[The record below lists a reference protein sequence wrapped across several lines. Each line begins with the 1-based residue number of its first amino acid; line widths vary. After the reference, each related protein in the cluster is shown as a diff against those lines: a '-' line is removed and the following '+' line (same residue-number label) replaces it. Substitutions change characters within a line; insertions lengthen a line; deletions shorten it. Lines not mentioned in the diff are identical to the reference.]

1 MTKPI
6 NFTEKEI
13 ELLSKSPYVKF
24 VRQNSLL
31 FTYEFRCILYDE
43 WVKQPSTTQI
53 RKVLQS
59 YGFDCSMLGADFI
72 YSINF
77 KFKRNGRPSKGKNKV
92 FGQSPYAV
100 ELYDNSFLV
109 DSGVFVKGRRGI
121 TFSSEFINKAY
132 KEYPSVSIESL
143 LESRGLDP
151 EKVGYQRIHGLKRK
165 LENGEKPEE
174 KISADAVEKYSGH
187 PYIKRCTATHFTLK
201 KQFYDEAIIFISYS
215 IDEILGIFE
224 IDGSDLPIRVRNK
237 IKKQLIS
244 WNGDSDDMVVECD
257 QEFRCR
263 IQHNRMRALEKL
275 SMMYFDTIRKCL
287 PSLTPEQKK
296 ALCIWI
302 RDLPHDRYDYSIR
315 SILKRIVISKS
326 SYYSILSDD
335 NYGMKERQDEI
346 DFQHIRKV
354 MDYKGFRKG
363 TRTIY
368 MMLPDICGVHFG
380 RNKILRLMRKYNCI
394 CAIRRERTELKANRE
409 LLKNNRKPN
418 LLKRMFRLARPGDI
432 LLTDVSYLKYGLN
445 RTEYLSCV
453 KDAVSGRVV
462 SHITSSGNDLNLAM
476 DTIETLDSAEDAI
489 FHSDQGSLYFND
501 LFQNRIRK
509 LGYRQSMS
517 RRGNCWDNASQESFF
532 GHMKDECDLSGCS
545 TPEEVKEMIDN
556 YVYYYNNER
565 PQWTR
570 NKMTPAEYEG
580 YLNSLSDSEYSDYLQ
595 NEQEKYDKMMKKAR
609 EKALKRAV
617 ELGALTEED
626 MELYGSG
633 KKEEQAAADRGAET
647 CA

>member
-1 MTKPI
+1 MAKR
-6 NFTEKEI
+6 FTNEEI
-13 ELLSKSPYVKF
+13 ELLSKSPYVKNI
-24 VRQNSLL
+24 RQNRLT

-43 WVKQPSTTQI
+43 WIKQPSTSQI
-53 RKVLQS
+53 RSVLKS
-59 YGFDCSMLGADFI
+59 YGFDCSMLGKDAI
-72 YSINF
+72 NKINTNF
-77 KFKRNGRPSKGKNKV
+77 KQYGHPTNGKNKV
-92 FGQSPYAV
+92 SGKYNST
-100 ELYDNSFLV
+100 EKYDNESLI
-109 DSGVFVKGRRGI
+109 DSGIFVKTGSLIR
-121 TFSSEFINKAY
+121 FSSEFIDKAY

-143 LESRGLDP
+143 LESYGLDP
-151 EKVGYQRIHGLKRK
+151 EKVGYQRIYKLKKK
-165 LENGEKPEE
+165 LEDGEKTKE
-174 KISADAVEKYSGH
+174 KISADAVEKYSDH
-187 PYIKRCTATHFTLK
+187 PYVQRCTPNHFTLK
-201 KQFYDEAIIFISYS
+201 KQFYDESLIFISYP
-215 IDEILGIFE
+215 IDEILDIFE
-224 IDGSDLPIRVRNK
+224 IDSSDFPARVLNR
-237 IKKQLIS
+237 IEKQLRS
-244 WNGDSDDMVVECD
+244 WKGDTDNMMVECD

-275 SMMYFDTIRKCL
+275 SMMHFERIRKIL
-287 PSLTPEQKK
+287 PSLTPVQKK

-315 SILKRIVISKS
+315 SILKRIGIYKS

-346 DFQHIRKV
+346 DFEYIRKV

-394 CAIRRERTELKANRE
+394 CAIRRERTELKTNRE
-409 LLKNNRKPN
+409 ILKNNRKPN
-418 LLKRMFRLARPGDI
+418 LLKRRFRLARPGEI
-432 LLTDVSYLKYGLN
+432 LLTDVSYLKYGMN
-445 RTEYLSCV
+445 RTKYLSCV

-462 SHITSSGNDLNLAM
+462 SHITSSGNDLNLVM
-476 DTIETLDSAEDAI
+476 DTIDTLDPSEDAI

-501 LFQNRIRK
+501 LFQGRLKK

-570 NKMTPAEYEG
+570 NKMTPAEYED
-580 YLNSLSDSEYSDYLQ
+580 YLNSLSDNEYSDYLQ

>member
-1 MTKPI
+1 MAKR
-6 NFTEKEI
+6 FTNKEI
-13 ELLSKSPYVKF
+13 ELLSKSPYVKD
-24 VRQNSLL
+24 VRQDRLTL
-31 FTYEFRCILYDE
+31 THEFRCILYDE
-43 WVKQPSTTQI
+43 WIKQPTICQVRS
-53 RKVLQS
+53 VFES
-59 YGFDCSMLGADFI
+59 YGFDCSILGRVFI
-72 YSINF
+72 KSTILN
-77 KFKRNGRPSKGKNKV
+77 FKRNGRPSGGKNKT
-92 FGQSPYAV
+92 FGQYASTI
-100 ELYDNSFLV
+100 ELYDNSFLI
-109 DSGVFVKGRRGI
+109 DSGVFVKAGKGI
-121 TFSSEFINKAY
+121 NFSSEFINKVS

-143 LESRGLDP
+143 LESYGLDSK
-151 EKVGYQRIHGLKRK
+151 KVGYRRIYKLKKK
-165 LENGEKPEE
+165 LKNGEKTKE
-174 KISADAVEKYSGH
+174 KISAKAIEKYTSH
-187 PYIKRCTATHFTLK
+187 PYVKRCNADYFTLN
-201 KQFYDEAIIFISYS
+201 KQFYNEASIFTSYP
-215 IDEILGIFE
+215 IDEILRIYE
-224 IDGSDLPIRVRNK
+224 IDGSDLPARILNR
-237 IKKQLIS
+237 IETQLRY
-244 WNGDSDDMVVECD
+244 WNGDSDDRVVECD
-257 QEFRCR
+257 QAFRCR
-263 IQHNRMRALEKL
+263 IQYNRMKALEKL
-275 SMMYFDTIRKCL
+275 SKMHFDTIRKCL
-287 PSLTPEQKK
+287 PSLAPEQKK
-296 ALCIWI
+296 VLCIWI

-315 SILKRIVISKS
+315 SILKRVGISKS
-326 SYYSILSDD
+326 SYYSILSND

-394 CAIRRERTELKANRE
+394 CAIRRERTELKTNRE
-409 LLKNNRKPN
+409 ILKNNRKPN
-418 LLKRMFRLARPGDI
+418 LLKRRFRLARPGEI

-462 SHITSSGNDLNLAM
+462 SQITSSGNDLNLAM
-476 DTIETLDSAEDAI
+476 DTIDILDTAEDAI

-501 LFQNRIRK
+501 QFQNRIK
-509 LGYRQSMS
+509 ELGYRQSMS

-570 NKMTPAEYEG
+570 NKMTPAEYED
-580 YLNSLSDSEYSDYLQ
+580 YLNSLSDNEYSDYLQ

>member
-1 MTKPI
+1 MAKR
-6 NFTEKEI
+6 FTNEEI
-13 ELLSKSPYVKF
+13 ELLSKSPYVKNI
-24 VRQNSLL
+24 RQNRLT

-43 WVKQPSTTQI
+43 WIKQPSTSQI
-53 RKVLQS
+53 RSVLKS
-59 YGFDCSMLGADFI
+59 YGFDCSMLGKDAI
-72 YSINF
+72 NKINTNF
-77 KFKRNGRPSKGKNKV
+77 KQYGHPTNGKNKV
-92 FGQSPYAV
+92 SGKYNST
-100 ELYDNSFLV
+100 EKYDNESLI
-109 DSGVFVKGRRGI
+109 DSGIFVKTGSLIR
-121 TFSSEFINKAY
+121 FSSEFIDKAY

-143 LESRGLDP
+143 LESYGLDP
-151 EKVGYQRIHGLKRK
+151 EKVGYQRIYKLKKK
-165 LENGEKPEE
+165 LEDGEKTKE
-174 KISADAVEKYSGH
+174 KISADAVEKYSDH
-187 PYIKRCTATHFTLK
+187 PYVQRCTPNHFTLK
-201 KQFYDEAIIFISYS
+201 KQFYDESLIFISYP
-215 IDEILGIFE
+215 IDEILDIFE
-224 IDGSDLPIRVRNK
+224 IDSSDFPARVLNR
-237 IKKQLIS
+237 IEKQLRS
-244 WNGDSDDMVVECD
+244 WKGDTDNMMVECD

-275 SMMYFDTIRKCL
+275 SMMHFERIRKIL

-315 SILKRIVISKS
+315 SILKRIGISKS

-346 DFQHIRKV
+346 DFEYIRKV

-394 CAIRRERTELKANRE
+394 CAIRRERTELKTNRE
-409 LLKNNRKPN
+409 ILKNNRKPN
-418 LLKRMFRLARPGDI
+418 LLKRRFRLARPGEI
-432 LLTDVSYLKYGLN
+432 LLTDVSYLKYGMN
-445 RTEYLSCV
+445 RTKYLSCV

-462 SHITSSGNDLNLAM
+462 SHITSSGNDLNLVM
-476 DTIETLDSAEDAI
+476 DTIDTLDPSEDAI

-501 LFQNRIRK
+501 LFQGRLKK

-570 NKMTPAEYEG
+570 NKMTPTEYES
-580 YLNSLSDSEYSDYLQ
+580 YLNSLSDGEYSDYLQ

-626 MELYGSG
+626 MKLYGSG
-633 KKEEQAAADRGAET
+633 KKEEQASADRGAET

>member
-1 MTKPI
+1 MAKR
-6 NFTEKEI
+6 FTNEEI
-13 ELLSKSPYVKF
+13 ELLSKSPYVKNI
-24 VRQNSLL
+24 RQNRLT

-43 WVKQPSTTQI
+43 WIKQPSTSQI
-53 RKVLQS
+53 RSVLKS
-59 YGFDCSMLGADFI
+59 YGFDCSMLGKDAI
-72 YSINF
+72 NKINTNF
-77 KFKRNGRPSKGKNKV
+77 KQYGHPTNGKNKV
-92 FGQSPYAV
+92 SGKYNST
-100 ELYDNSFLV
+100 EKYDNESLI
-109 DSGVFVKGRRGI
+109 DSGIFVKTGSLIR
-121 TFSSEFINKAY
+121 FSSEFIDKAY

-143 LESRGLDP
+143 LESYGLDP
-151 EKVGYQRIHGLKRK
+151 EKVGYQRIYKLKKK
-165 LENGEKPEE
+165 LEDGEKTKE
-174 KISADAVEKYSGH
+174 KISADAVEKYSDH
-187 PYIKRCTATHFTLK
+187 PYVQRCTPNHFTLK
-201 KQFYDEAIIFISYS
+201 KQFYDESLIFISYP
-215 IDEILGIFE
+215 IDEILDIFE
-224 IDGSDLPIRVRNK
+224 IDSSDFPARVLNR
-237 IKKQLIS
+237 IEKQLRS
-244 WNGDSDDMVVECD
+244 WKGDTDNMMVECD

-275 SMMYFDTIRKCL
+275 SMMHFERIRKIL

-315 SILKRIVISKS
+315 SILKRIGISKS

-346 DFQHIRKV
+346 DFEYIRKV

-394 CAIRRERTELKANRE
+394 CAIRRERTELKTNRE
-409 LLKNNRKPN
+409 ILKNNRKPN
-418 LLKRMFRLARPGDI
+418 LLKRRFRLARPGEI
-432 LLTDVSYLKYGLN
+432 LLTDVSYLKYGMN
-445 RTEYLSCV
+445 RTKYLSCV

-462 SHITSSGNDLNLAM
+462 SHITSSGNDLNLVM
-476 DTIETLDSAEDAI
+476 DTIDTLDPSEDAI

-501 LFQNRIRK
+501 LFQGRLKK

-570 NKMTPAEYEG
+570 NKMTPTEYEG
-580 YLNSLSDSEYSDYLQ
+580 YLNSLSNSEYSDYLQ

-633 KKEEQAAADRGAET
+633 KKEEQAATDRGAKT
-647 CA
+647 CT

>member
-1 MTKPI
+1 MSKSKK
-6 NFTEKEI
+6 FTDEEI
-13 ELLSKSPYVKF
+13 KLLSRSPYVKN
-24 VRQNSLL
+24 VRQNRLTL
-31 FTYEFRCILYDE
+31 TYEFRCILYDE
-43 WVKQPSTTQI
+43 WIKKPSTSQI
-53 RKVLQS
+53 RNVLKS
-59 YGFDCSMLGADFI
+59 YGFDCSMLGKDRI
-72 YSINF
+72 NKINTNF
-77 KFKRNGRPSKGKNKV
+77 KRYGRPTNGRNRV
-92 FGQSPYAV
+92 FGKHDSI
-100 ELYDNSFLV
+100 EKYDNESLI
-109 DSGVFVKGRRGI
+109 DSGIFVKTGSLIR
-121 TFSSEFINKAY
+121 FSPEFIDKAH

-143 LESRGLDP
+143 LESYGLDP
-151 EKVGYQRIHGLKRK
+151 EKVGYHRIYELKRK
-165 LENGEKPEE
+165 LEDGVKPKE
-174 KISADAVEKYSGH
+174 KISSDVIEKYTSH
-187 PYIKRCTATHFTLK
+187 PYVKRCTAEYFTLN
-201 KQFYDEAIIFISYS
+201 KQFYDESS
-215 IDEILGIFE
+215 ILTGYPIDKILKIYE
-224 IDGSDLPIRVRNK
+224 IDDSDFPARILNRIET
-237 IKKQLIS
+237 QLRY
-244 WNGDSDDMVVECD
+244 WNGDPDDMVVECD

-263 IQHNRMRALEKL
+263 IQYNRMRALEKL
-275 SMMYFDTIRKCL
+275 SMMHFDSIRKIL

-302 RDLPHDRYDYSIR
+302 RDLPHDRYGYSIR
-315 SILKRIVISKS
+315 SILKRVGISKS
-326 SYYSILSDD
+326 SYYSILSND

-394 CAIRRERTELKANRE
+394 CAIRRERTELKSNRQN
-409 LLKNNRKPN
+409 LKNNRKPN
-418 LLKRMFRLARPGDI
+418 LLKRRFRLARPGEI

-462 SHITSSGNDLNLAM
+462 SNITSSSNDLNLAM
-476 DTIETLDSAEDAI
+476 DTIDTLDPSEDTI

-501 LFQNRIRK
+501 LFQDRLNK

-545 TPEEVKEMIDN
+545 TSEEVKEMIDN

-570 NKMTPAEYEG
+570 NKMTPAEYEN

-626 MELYGSG
+626 MELYGTG

-647 CA
+647 CT

>member
-1 MTKPI
+1 MAKR
-6 NFTEKEI
+6 FTNEEI
-13 ELLSKSPYVKF
+13 ELLSKSPYVKNI
-24 VRQNSLL
+24 RQNRLT

-43 WVKQPSTTQI
+43 WIKQPSTSQI
-53 RKVLQS
+53 RSVLKS
-59 YGFDCSMLGADFI
+59 YGFDCSMLGKDAI
-72 YSINF
+72 NKINTNF
-77 KFKRNGRPSKGKNKV
+77 KQYGHPTNGKNKV
-92 FGQSPYAV
+92 SGKYNST
-100 ELYDNSFLV
+100 EKYDNESLI
-109 DSGVFVKGRRGI
+109 DSGIFVKTGSLIR
-121 TFSSEFINKAY
+121 FSSEFIDKAY

-143 LESRGLDP
+143 LESYGLDP
-151 EKVGYQRIHGLKRK
+151 EKVGYQRIYKLKKK
-165 LENGEKPEE
+165 LEDGEKTKE
-174 KISADAVEKYSGH
+174 KISADAVEKYSDH
-187 PYIKRCTATHFTLK
+187 PYVQRCTPNHFTLK
-201 KQFYDEAIIFISYS
+201 KQFYDESLIFISYP
-215 IDEILGIFE
+215 IDEILDIFE
-224 IDGSDLPIRVRNK
+224 IDSSDFPARVLNR
-237 IKKQLIS
+237 IEKQLRS
-244 WNGDSDDMVVECD
+244 WKGDTDNMMVECD

-275 SMMYFDTIRKCL
+275 SMMHFERIRKIL

-315 SILKRIVISKS
+315 SILKRIGISKS

-346 DFQHIRKV
+346 DFEYIRKV

-394 CAIRRERTELKANRE
+394 CAIRRERTELKTNRE
-409 LLKNNRKPN
+409 ILKNNRKPN
-418 LLKRMFRLARPGDI
+418 LLKRRFRLARPGEI
-432 LLTDVSYLKYGLN
+432 LLTDVSYLKYGMN
-445 RTEYLSCV
+445 RTKYLSCV

-462 SHITSSGNDLNLAM
+462 SHITSSGNDLNLVM
-476 DTIETLDSAEDAI
+476 DTIDTLDPSEDAI

-501 LFQNRIRK
+501 LFQGRLKK

-570 NKMTPAEYEG
+570 NKMTPTEYEG
-580 YLNSLSDSEYSDYLQ
+580 YLNSLSNSEYSDYLQ

-626 MELYGSG
+626 MKLYGSG
-633 KKEEQAAADRGAET
+633 KKEEQASADRGAET

>member
-1 MTKPI
+1 MAKR
-6 NFTEKEI
+6 FTNAEI
-13 ELLSKSPYVKF
+13 ELLSKSPYVKNI
-24 VRQNSLL
+24 RQNRLT

-43 WVKQPSTTQI
+43 WIKQPSTSQI
-53 RKVLQS
+53 RSVLKS
-59 YGFDCSMLGADFI
+59 YGFDCSMLGKDAI
-72 YSINF
+72 NKINTNF
-77 KFKRNGRPSKGKNKV
+77 KQYGHPTNGKNKV
-92 FGQSPYAV
+92 SGKYNST
-100 ELYDNSFLV
+100 EKYDNESLI
-109 DSGVFVKGRRGI
+109 DSGIFVKTGSLIR
-121 TFSSEFINKAY
+121 FSSEFIDKAY

-143 LESRGLDP
+143 LESYGLDP
-151 EKVGYQRIHGLKRK
+151 EKVGYQRIYKLKKK
-165 LENGEKPEE
+165 LEDGEKTKE
-174 KISADAVEKYSGH
+174 KISADAVEKYSDH
-187 PYIKRCTATHFTLK
+187 PYVQRCTPNHFTLK
-201 KQFYDEAIIFISYS
+201 KQFYDESLIFISYP
-215 IDEILGIFE
+215 IDEILDIFE
-224 IDGSDLPIRVRNK
+224 IDSSDFPARVLNR
-237 IKKQLIS
+237 IEKQLRS
-244 WNGDSDDMVVECD
+244 WKGDTDNMMVECD

-275 SMMYFDTIRKCL
+275 SMMHFERIRKIL

-315 SILKRIVISKS
+315 SILKRIGISKS

-346 DFQHIRKV
+346 DFEYIRKV

-394 CAIRRERTELKANRE
+394 CAIRRERTELKTNRE
-409 LLKNNRKPN
+409 ILKNNRKPN
-418 LLKRMFRLARPGDI
+418 LLKRRFRLARPGEI
-432 LLTDVSYLKYGLN
+432 LLTDVSYLKYGMN
-445 RTEYLSCV
+445 RTKYLSCV

-462 SHITSSGNDLNLAM
+462 SHITSSGNDLNLVM
-476 DTIETLDSAEDAI
+476 DTIDTLDPSEDAI

-501 LFQNRIRK
+501 LFQGRLKK

-570 NKMTPAEYEG
+570 NKMTPTEYEG
-580 YLNSLSDSEYSDYLQ
+580 YLNSLSNSEYSDYLQ

>member
-1 MTKPI
+1 MSKSKK
-6 NFTEKEI
+6 FTDEEI
-13 ELLSKSPYVKF
+13 KLLSSSPYVKN
-24 VRQNSLL
+24 VRQNRLT

-43 WVKQPSTTQI
+43 WIKQPSTFQI
-53 RKVLQS
+53 RETLKS
-59 YGFDCSMLGADFI
+59 YGFDCSMFSTNVL
-72 YSINF
+72 SKINVT
-77 KFKRNGRPSKGKNKV
+77 FKRYGRPTSGKNKV
-92 FGQSPYAV
+92 FGK
-100 ELYDNSFLV
+100 YDSIEKYDDEFLI
-109 DSGVFVKGRRGI
+109 DSGIFVKAGKGI
-121 TFSSEFINKAY
+121 NFSPKFIDKAY

-143 LESRGLDP
+143 LESCGLDP
-151 EKVGYQRIHGLKRK
+151 EKVGYYRIYELKKK
-165 LENGEKPEE
+165 LKNGEKTKE
-174 KISADAVEKYSGH
+174 KISADAVEKYTNH
-187 PYIKRCTATHFTLK
+187 PYIQRCTSNHFTLK
-201 KQFYDEAIIFISYS
+201 KQFYDESSIFTGYH
-215 IDEILGIFE
+215 IDEILDIFE

-244 WNGDSDDMVVECD
+244 WNGDSDDTVVECD

-275 SMMYFDTIRKCL
+275 SMMHFDSIRKYI
-287 PSLTPEQKK
+287 PSLAPEQKK

-315 SILKRIVISKS
+315 SILKRVGISKS
-326 SYYSILSDD
+326 SYYSILSND

-394 CAIRRERTELKANRE
+394 CAIRGERTELKTNRE
-409 LLKNNRKPN
+409 ILKNNRKPN
-418 LLKRMFRLARPGDI
+418 LLKRMFRLARPGEI

-462 SHITSSGNDLNLAM
+462 SNITSSCNDLHLAM
-476 DTIETLDSAEDAI
+476 DTIDTLDTAEDAI

-501 LFQNRIRK
+501 LFQDRLK
-509 LGYRQSMS
+509 ELGYRQSMS

-570 NKMTPAEYEG
+570 NKMTPAEYED
-580 YLNSLSDSEYSDYLQ
+580 YLNSLSDNEYSDYLQ

-633 KKEEQAAADRGAET
+633 KKEEQAAADRGTET

>member
-1 MTKPI
+1 MAKR
-6 NFTEKEI
+6 FTNEEI
-13 ELLSKSPYVKF
+13 ELLSKSPYVKNI
-24 VRQNSLL
+24 RQNRLT

-43 WVKQPSTTQI
+43 WIKQPSTSQI
-53 RKVLQS
+53 RSVLKS
-59 YGFDCSMLGADFI
+59 YGFDCSMLGKDAI
-72 YSINF
+72 NKINTNF
-77 KFKRNGRPSKGKNKV
+77 KQYGHPTNGKNKV
-92 FGQSPYAV
+92 SGKYNST
-100 ELYDNSFLV
+100 EKYDNESLI
-109 DSGVFVKGRRGI
+109 DSGIFVKTGSLIR
-121 TFSSEFINKAY
+121 FSSEFIDKAY

-143 LESRGLDP
+143 LESYGLDP
-151 EKVGYQRIHGLKRK
+151 EKVGYQRIYKLKKK
-165 LENGEKPEE
+165 LEDGEKTKE
-174 KISADAVEKYSGH
+174 KISADAVEKYSDH
-187 PYIKRCTATHFTLK
+187 PYVQRCTPNHFTLK
-201 KQFYDEAIIFISYS
+201 KQFYDESLIFISYP
-215 IDEILGIFE
+215 IDEILDIFE
-224 IDGSDLPIRVRNK
+224 IDSSDFPARVLNR
-237 IKKQLIS
+237 IEKQLRS
-244 WNGDSDDMVVECD
+244 WNGDSDNMMVECD

-275 SMMYFDTIRKCL
+275 SMMHFDSIRKIL
-287 PSLTPEQKK
+287 PSLTSEQKK

-315 SILKRIVISKS
+315 SILKRIGISKS

-346 DFQHIRKV
+346 DFEYIRKV

-394 CAIRRERTELKANRE
+394 CAIRRERTELKTNRE
-409 LLKNNRKPN
+409 ILKNNRKPN
-418 LLKRMFRLARPGDI
+418 LLKRRFRLARPGEI
-432 LLTDVSYLKYGLN
+432 LLTDVSYLKYGMN
-445 RTEYLSCV
+445 RTKYLSCV

-462 SHITSSGNDLNLAM
+462 SHITSSGNDLNLVM
-476 DTIETLDSAEDAI
+476 DTIDTLDPSEDAI

-501 LFQNRIRK
+501 LFQGRLKK

-570 NKMTPAEYEG
+570 NKMTPTEYEG
-580 YLNSLSDSEYSDYLQ
+580 YLNSLSNSEYSDYLQ

-633 KKEEQAAADRGAET
+633 KKEEQASAGRGAET

>member
-1 MTKPI
+1 MAKR
-6 NFTEKEI
+6 FTNEEI
-13 ELLSKSPYVKF
+13 ELLSKSPYVKDI
-24 VRQNSLL
+24 RQDRLTL
-31 FTYEFRCILYDE
+31 THEFRCILYDE
-43 WVKQPSTTQI
+43 WVKQPTTCQV
-53 RKVLQS
+53 KSVFES
-59 YGFDCSMLGADFI
+59 YGFDCSILGNVFI
-72 YSINF
+72 KSTILNF
-77 KFKRNGRPSKGKNKV
+77 KRKGRPSGGKNKT
-92 FGQSPYAV
+92 FGQNASSI
-100 ELYDNSFLV
+100 ELYDNSFLI
-109 DSGVFVKGRRGI
+109 DSRVFVKGRRGI
-121 TFSSEFINKAY
+121 NFSPEFIDKAY
-132 KEYPSVSIESL
+132 KEYPSVSIEAQ

-151 EKVGYQRIHGLKRK
+151 EKVGYHRIYELKRK
-165 LENGEKPEE
+165 LEDGEKTKE
-174 KISADAVEKYSGH
+174 KVSADTVEKYTGH
-187 PYIKRCTATHFTLK
+187 PYVQRCTSNYFTLK

-224 IDGSDLPIRVRNK
+224 IDGSDLPIKVRNK

-275 SMMYFDTIRKCL
+275 SMMHFERIRKIL
-287 PSLTPEQKK
+287 PSLSPEQKK

-315 SILKRIVISKS
+315 SILKRIGISKS
-326 SYYSILSDD
+326 SYYSILSND

-346 DFQHIRKV
+346 DFEYIRKV

-418 LLKRMFRLARPGDI
+418 LLKRRFRLAGPGEI

-462 SHITSSGNDLNLAM
+462 SHITSSGNDLNLVM
-476 DTIETLDSAEDAI
+476 DTIDTLDHTEDAI
-489 FHSDQGSLYFND
+489 FHSDQGSLYFNS
-501 LFQNRIRK
+501 LFQNRIK
-509 LGYRQSMS
+509 ELGYRQSMS

-570 NKMTPAEYEG
+570 NKMTPAEYED
-580 YLNSLSDSEYSDYLQ
+580 YLNSLSDNEYSDYLQ

-626 MELYGSG
+626 MELYGSD
-633 KKEEQAAADRGAET
+633 KKEEQAAADRSAET

>member
-1 MTKPI
+1 MPKSKK
-6 NFTEKEI
+6 FTNEEI
-13 ELLSKSPYVKF
+13 KLLSSSPYVKN
-24 VRQNSLL
+24 VRQNKLI

-43 WVKQPSTTQI
+43 WIKQPSTFQI
-53 RKVLQS
+53 RETLKS
-59 YGFDCSMLGADFI
+59 YSFDCSMF
-72 YSINF
+72 SSNVIN
-77 KFKRNGRPSKGKNKV
+77 KINATFKRYGRPTNGKNKV
-92 FGQSPYAV
+92 FGKHDSI
-100 ELYDNSFLV
+100 EKYDNEFLI
-109 DSGVFVKGRRGI
+109 DSGVFVKSKKGI
-121 TFSSEFINKAY
+121 NFSSDFIDNASE
-132 KEYPSVSIESL
+132 EYPSVSLESL
-143 LESRGLDP
+143 LESYGLDP
-151 EKVGYQRIHGLKRK
+151 KKVGYERIHGLKRK
-165 LENGEKPEE
+165 LENGENPKE

-187 PYIKRCTATHFTLK
+187 PYIKRCTAAHFTLK
-201 KQFYDEAIIFISYS
+201 KQFYNESSILTDYH
-215 IDEILGIFE
+215 IDEILDIFE

-244 WNGDSDDMVVECD
+244 WNGDSDDIEVECD

-275 SMMYFDTIRKCL
+275 SMMYFERIRKIL

-315 SILKRIVISKS
+315 SILKRVGISKS

-418 LLKRMFRLARPGDI
+418 LLKRMFRLARPGEI

-462 SHITSSGNDLNLAM
+462 SHITSSGNDLNLVM
-476 DTIETLDSAEDAI
+476 DTIDTLDHTEDAI
-489 FHSDQGSLYFND
+489 FHSDQGSLYFNN
-501 LFQNRIRK
+501 LFQNRIK
-509 LGYRQSMS
+509 ELGYRQSMS

-545 TPEEVKEMIDN
+545 TSEEVKEMIDN

-570 NKMTPAEYEG
+570 NKMTPAEYED
-580 YLNSLSDSEYSDYLQ
+580 YLNSLSDNEYSDYLQ

-633 KKEEQAAADRGAET
+633 KKEEQASADRGAET

>member
-1 MTKPI
+1 MAKR
-6 NFTEKEI
+6 FTNEEI
-13 ELLSKSPYVKF
+13 ELLSKSPYVKNI
-24 VRQNSLL
+24 RQNRLT

-43 WVKQPSTTQI
+43 WIKQPSTSQI
-53 RKVLQS
+53 RSVLKS
-59 YGFDCSMLGADFI
+59 YGFDCSMLGKDAI
-72 YSINF
+72 NKINTNF
-77 KFKRNGRPSKGKNKV
+77 KQYGHPTNGKNKV
-92 FGQSPYAV
+92 SGKYNST
-100 ELYDNSFLV
+100 EKYDNESLI
-109 DSGVFVKGRRGI
+109 DSGIFVKTGSLIR
-121 TFSSEFINKAY
+121 FSSEFIDKAY

-143 LESRGLDP
+143 LESYGLDP
-151 EKVGYQRIHGLKRK
+151 EKVGYQRIYKLKKK
-165 LENGEKPEE
+165 LEDGEKTKE
-174 KISADAVEKYSGH
+174 KISADAVEKYSDH
-187 PYIKRCTATHFTLK
+187 PYVQRCTPNHFTLK
-201 KQFYDEAIIFISYS
+201 KQFYDESLIFISYP
-215 IDEILGIFE
+215 IDEILDIFE
-224 IDGSDLPIRVRNK
+224 IDSSDFPARVLNR
-237 IKKQLIS
+237 IEKQLRS
-244 WNGDSDDMVVECD
+244 WKGDTDNMMVECD

-275 SMMYFDTIRKCL
+275 SMMHFERIRKIL

-315 SILKRIVISKS
+315 SILKRIGISKS

-346 DFQHIRKV
+346 DFEYIRKV

-394 CAIRRERTELKANRE
+394 CAIRRERTELKTNRE
-409 LLKNNRKPN
+409 ILKNNRKPN
-418 LLKRMFRLARPGDI
+418 LLKRRFRLARPGEI
-432 LLTDVSYLKYGLN
+432 LLTDVSYLKYGMN
-445 RTEYLSCV
+445 RTKYLSCV

-462 SHITSSGNDLNLAM
+462 SHITSSGNDLNLVM
-476 DTIETLDSAEDAI
+476 DTIDTLDPSEDAI

-501 LFQNRIRK
+501 LFQGRLKK

-570 NKMTPAEYEG
+570 NKMTPAEYED
-580 YLNSLSDSEYSDYLQ
+580 YLNSLSDNEYSDYLQ

-626 MELYGSG
+626 MELYGTG
-633 KKEEQAAADRGAET
+633 KKEEQAATDRGAET

>member
-1 MTKPI
+1 MAKR
-6 NFTEKEI
+6 FTNEEI
-13 ELLSKSPYVKF
+13 ELLSKSPYVKNI
-24 VRQNSLL
+24 RQNRLTL
-31 FTYEFRCILYDE
+31 THEFRCILYDE
-43 WVKQPSTTQI
+43 WIKQPSTSQI
-53 RKVLQS
+53 RNTLKS
-59 YGFDCSMLGADFI
+59 YGFDCSMLGTDLI
-72 YSINF
+72 WSIMSN
-77 KFKRNGRPSKGKNKV
+77 FKRNGRPSGGKNKV
-92 FGQSPYAV
+92 FGQRPYAV
-100 ELYDNSFLV
+100 ELYDNSFLI
-109 DSGVFVKGRRGI
+109 DSGVFIKAGSLVR
-121 TFSSEFINKAY
+121 FSSSFIDKAG

-143 LESRGLDP
+143 LESYGLDP
-151 EKVGYQRIHGLKRK
+151 EKVGYQRIYKLKKK
-165 LENGEKPEE
+165 LKNGEKPKE
-174 KISADAVEKYSGH
+174 KISAKAIEKYTTH
-187 PYIKRCTATHFTLK
+187 PYVKRCNADYFTLN
-201 KQFYDEAIIFISYS
+201 KQFYNEALIFTSYP
-215 IDEILGIFE
+215 IDEILGIFD
-224 IDGSDLPIRVRNK
+224 IDGSDLPVRVQNK
-237 IKKQLIS
+237 IKEQLSS

-275 SMMYFDTIRKCL
+275 SMMHFERIRKIL
-287 PSLTPEQKK
+287 PSLSPEQKK

-315 SILKRIVISKS
+315 SILKRIGISKS
-326 SYYSILSDD
+326 SYYSILSND

-346 DFQHIRKV
+346 DFEYIRKV

-394 CAIRRERTELKANRE
+394 CAIRRERTELKTSRE
-409 LLKNNRKPN
+409 NLKNNRKPN
-418 LLKRMFRLARPGDI
+418 LLKRRFRLAGPGEI

-445 RTEYLSCV
+445 RTEYLSCI

-462 SHITSSGNDLNLAM
+462 SHITSSGNDLNLVM
-476 DTIETLDSAEDAI
+476 DTIDTLDPSDDAI
-489 FHSDQGSLYFND
+489 FHSDQGSLYLND
-501 LFQNRIRK
+501 FFQNRIK
-509 LGYRQSMS
+509 ELGYRQSMS

-545 TPEEVKEMIDN
+545 TSEEVKEMIDN

-570 NKMTPAEYEG
+570 NKMTPTEYED
-580 YLNSLSDSEYSDYLQ
+580 YLNSLSDNEYSDYLQ

-609 EKALKRAV
+609 KKALKRAV

-633 KKEEQAAADRGAET
+633 KKEEQASADRGAET

>member
-1 MTKPI
+1 MAKR
-6 NFTEKEI
+6 FTNEEI
-13 ELLSKSPYVKF
+13 ELLSKSPYVKNI
-24 VRQNSLL
+24 RQNRLT

-43 WVKQPSTTQI
+43 WIKQPSTSQI
-53 RKVLQS
+53 RSVLKS
-59 YGFDCSMLGADFI
+59 YGFDCSMLGKDAI
-72 YSINF
+72 NKINTNF
-77 KFKRNGRPSKGKNKV
+77 KQYGHPTNGKNKV
-92 FGQSPYAV
+92 SGKYNST
-100 ELYDNSFLV
+100 EKYDNESLI
-109 DSGVFVKGRRGI
+109 DSGIFVKTGSLIR
-121 TFSSEFINKAY
+121 FSSEFIDKAY

-143 LESRGLDP
+143 LESYGLDP
-151 EKVGYQRIHGLKRK
+151 EKVGYQRIYKLKKK
-165 LENGEKPEE
+165 LEDGEKTKE
-174 KISADAVEKYSGH
+174 KISADAVEKYSDH
-187 PYIKRCTATHFTLK
+187 PYVQRCTPNHFTLK
-201 KQFYDEAIIFISYS
+201 KQFYDESLIFISYP
-215 IDEILGIFE
+215 IDEILDIFE
-224 IDGSDLPIRVRNK
+224 IDSSDFPARVLNR
-237 IKKQLIS
+237 IEKQLRS
-244 WNGDSDDMVVECD
+244 WKGDTDNMMVECD

-275 SMMYFDTIRKCL
+275 SMMHFERIRKIL

-315 SILKRIVISKS
+315 SILKRIGISKS

-346 DFQHIRKV
+346 DFEYIRKV

-394 CAIRRERTELKANRE
+394 CAIRRERTELKTYRE
-409 LLKNNRKPN
+409 NLKSNRKPN
-418 LLKRMFRLARPGDI
+418 LLKRRFRLARPGEI
-432 LLTDVSYLKYGLN
+432 LLTDVSYLKYGMN
-445 RTEYLSCV
+445 RTKYLSCV

-462 SHITSSGNDLNLAM
+462 SHITSSGNDLNLVM
-476 DTIETLDSAEDAI
+476 DTIDTLDPSEDAI

-501 LFQNRIRK
+501 LFQGRLKK

-570 NKMTPAEYEG
+570 NKMTPTEYEG
-580 YLNSLSDSEYSDYLQ
+580 YLNSLSNSEYSDYLQ

>member
-1 MTKPI
+1 MAKR
-6 NFTEKEI
+6 FTNEEI
-13 ELLSKSPYVKF
+13 ELLSKSPYVKNI
-24 VRQNSLL
+24 RQNRLT

-43 WVKQPSTTQI
+43 WIKQPSTSQI
-53 RKVLQS
+53 RSVLKS
-59 YGFDCSMLGADFI
+59 YGFDCSMLGKDAI
-72 YSINF
+72 NKINTNF
-77 KFKRNGRPSKGKNKV
+77 KQYGHPTNGKNKV
-92 FGQSPYAV
+92 SGKYNST
-100 ELYDNSFLV
+100 EKYDNESLI
-109 DSGVFVKGRRGI
+109 DSGIFVKTGSLIR
-121 TFSSEFINKAY
+121 FSSEFIDKAY

-143 LESRGLDP
+143 LESYGLDP
-151 EKVGYQRIHGLKRK
+151 EKVGYQRIYKLKKK
-165 LENGEKPEE
+165 LEDGEKTKE
-174 KISADAVEKYSGH
+174 KISADAVEKYSDH
-187 PYIKRCTATHFTLK
+187 PYVQRCTPNHFTLK
-201 KQFYDEAIIFISYS
+201 KQFYDESLIFISYP
-215 IDEILGIFE
+215 IDEILDIFE
-224 IDGSDLPIRVRNK
+224 IDSSDFPARVLNR
-237 IKKQLIS
+237 IEKQLRS
-244 WNGDSDDMVVECD
+244 WKGDTDNMMVECD

-275 SMMYFDTIRKCL
+275 SMMHFERIRKIL

-315 SILKRIVISKS
+315 SILKRIGISKS

-346 DFQHIRKV
+346 DFEYIRKV

-394 CAIRRERTELKANRE
+394 CAIRRERTELKTNRE
-409 LLKNNRKPN
+409 ILKNNRKPN
-418 LLKRMFRLARPGDI
+418 LLKRRFRLARPGEI
-432 LLTDVSYLKYGLN
+432 LLTDVSYLKYGMN
-445 RTEYLSCV
+445 RTKYLSCV

-462 SHITSSGNDLNLAM
+462 SHITSSGNDLNLVM
-476 DTIETLDSAEDAI
+476 DTIDTLDPSEDAI

-501 LFQNRIRK
+501 LFQGRLKK

-570 NKMTPAEYEG
+570 NKMTPTEYKG
-580 YLNSLSDSEYSDYLQ
+580 YLNSLSNSEYSDYLQ

>member
-1 MTKPI
+1 MAKR
-6 NFTEKEI
+6 FTNEEI
-13 ELLSKSPYVKF
+13 ELLSKSPYVKNI
-24 VRQNSLL
+24 RQNRLT

-43 WVKQPSTTQI
+43 WIKQPSTSQI
-53 RKVLQS
+53 RSVLKS
-59 YGFDCSMLGADFI
+59 YGFDCSMLGKDAI
-72 YSINF
+72 NKINTNF
-77 KFKRNGRPSKGKNKV
+77 KQYGHPTNGKNKV
-92 FGQSPYAV
+92 SGKYNST
-100 ELYDNSFLV
+100 EKYDNESLI
-109 DSGVFVKGRRGI
+109 DSGIFVKTGSLIR
-121 TFSSEFINKAY
+121 FSSEFIDKAY

-143 LESRGLDP
+143 LESYGLDP
-151 EKVGYQRIHGLKRK
+151 EKVGYQRIYKLKKK
-165 LENGEKPEE
+165 LEDGEKTKE
-174 KISADAVEKYSGH
+174 KISADAVEKYSDH
-187 PYIKRCTATHFTLK
+187 PYVQRCTPNHFTLK
-201 KQFYDEAIIFISYS
+201 KQFYDESLIFISYP
-215 IDEILGIFE
+215 IDEILDIFE
-224 IDGSDLPIRVRNK
+224 IDSSYFPARVLNR
-237 IKKQLIS
+237 IEKQLRS
-244 WNGDSDDMVVECD
+244 WKGDTDNMMVECD

-275 SMMYFDTIRKCL
+275 SMMHFERIRKIL

-315 SILKRIVISKS
+315 SILKRIGISKS

-346 DFQHIRKV
+346 DFEYIRKV

-394 CAIRRERTELKANRE
+394 CAIRRERTELKTNRE
-409 LLKNNRKPN
+409 ILKNNRKPN
-418 LLKRMFRLARPGDI
+418 LLKRRFRLARPGEI
-432 LLTDVSYLKYGLN
+432 LLTDVSYLKYGMN
-445 RTEYLSCV
+445 RTKYLSCV

-462 SHITSSGNDLNLAM
+462 SHITSSGNDLNLVM
-476 DTIETLDSAEDAI
+476 DTIDTLDPSEDAI

-501 LFQNRIRK
+501 LFQGRLKK

-570 NKMTPAEYEG
+570 NKMTPTEYEG
-580 YLNSLSDSEYSDYLQ
+580 YLNSLSNSEYSDYLQ